1 MICMIIAFFVAF
13 LSFNFFMNSYQING
27 INRLVYGMPISIYET
42 SIQMY
47 NIDVST
53 GPYFIKDELEE
64 NVSNYFAFHMPR
76 YTEDYSLNYYYYK
89 VGDHSIDLTNQ
100 SHAVEIT
107 LRASLVM
114 FNQYEKTMYYEIRS
128 N

>member
-53 GPYFIKDELEE
+53 GPYFIKNELEE
-64 NVSNYFAFHMPR
+64 NVFNYFAFHMPR
-76 YTEDYSLNYYYYK
+76 YTEDYSLNFYYYK
-89 VGDHSIDLTNQ
+89 VSDHSIDLTNQ
-100 SHAVEIT
+100 SRAVEIT
-107 LRASLVM
+107 LKASLVM